1 MTRESEKAIVEASQI
16 YPAFQQKPYLDGGI
30 FGYNLA
36 IDDAVGWLEKHL
48 PQCIEIEENYVVVN
62 YGLIADFEE
71 AMKGE

>member
-1 MTRESEKAIVEASQI
+1 MDASQI
-16 YPAFQQKPYLDGGI
+16 YPAVHQKPYLDGGI

-36 IDDAVGWLEKHL
+36 IDDAVDWLEKHL
-48 PQCIEIEENYVVVN
+48 PQCIEIEEDFVVVN